1 MKAVDSTF
9 TTEAPHRYRALG
21 AASDT
26 SVGVS
31 CVRRIVLVF
40 FFWIPADRI
49 FSVWVRFGSRGFPFV
64 LLERSPY
71 SRLECHLCTFT
82 VRIRVVMLGVNGVM
96 VLWLSCYVC

>member
-1 MKAVDSTF
+1 MMKAVDSTF

-40 FFWIPADRI
+40 FSGYLRIESSQFGFASAVVGFLLFCWKGLPIPGLNVI
-49 FSVWVRFGSRGFPFV
+49 CVLSRSASE
-64 LLERSPY
+64 L
-71 SRLECHLCTFT
+71 
-82 VRIRVVMLGVNGVM
+82 
-96 VLWLSCYVC
+96 